1 MNTIEAL
8 RRAIG
13 LGLIGGLPP
22 VDSAEARALLSALDN
37 NVFTS
42 APDSDFVSANSE
54 HFWSRRDDGTRRL
67 TSNGKYVAEVYAAL
81 RDAEARAEQPPPIPG
96 GEPVW
101 PMVLADLDAEEQR
114 YREEEGDEIAPLL
127 DQLRRDMEARDSVGR
142 EKYNMP
148 LTTRNGHDAG
158 RDAYE
163 EALDLVVYS
172 RQRLAETPKDHPRYD
187 RHLRAF
193 LASLD
198 RAVHEC
204 CLRYEVTT

>member
-1 MNTIEAL
+1 MNTTQAL
-8 RRAIG
+8 RMALEIGDLPTPGAADGDAILAATDEG
-13 LGLIGGLPP
+13 TEKAPGPFALRSCWWRVHGEGDARWRL
-22 VDSAEARALLSALDN
+22 SAQGRAL
-37 NVFTS
+37 
-42 APDSDFVSANSE
+42 
-54 HFWSRRDDGTRRL
+54 R
-67 TSNGKYVAEVYAAL
+67 EVLVAL
-81 RDAEARAEQPPPIPG
+81 RDAEARAEQPPPVPG
-96 GEPVW
+96 GELVW
-101 PMVLADLDAEEQR
+101 PLVLADLDAEEQR
-114 YREEEGDEIAPLL
+114 YREEEGDEIAPYL
-127 DQLRRDMEARDSVGR
+127 DRLRKDMAARDAAGR

-172 RQRLAETPKDHPRYD
+172 RQRLAETPRNHPRYD

>member
-1 MNTIEAL
+1 MNTTQAL
-8 RRAIG
+8 RMALEIGDLPTPGASDGDAILAATDEG
-13 LGLIGGLPP
+13 TEKAPGPFALRSCWWRVHGEGDARWRL
-22 VDSAEARALLSALDN
+22 SAEGRAL
-37 NVFTS
+37 
-42 APDSDFVSANSE
+42 
-54 HFWSRRDDGTRRL
+54 RDVL
-67 TSNGKYVAEVYAAL
+67 VAL
-81 RDAEARAEQPPPIPG
+81 RDAEARAGQTPPIPG
-96 GEPVW
+96 GDPVW

-127 DQLRRDMEARDSVGR
+127 SRLRKDMDARDAAGR
-142 EKYNMP
+142 EKYGVP
-148 LTTRNGHDAG
+148 LTTHNGHDAG
-158 RDAYE
+158 RDVYE
-163 EALDLVVYS
+163 EALDLVVYA

>member
-1 MNTIEAL
+1 MNTTQAL
-8 RRAIG
+8 RRA
-13 LGLIGGLPP
+13 LELSGLPLPESNIGQMLLMGVEPERCLSIKTTFAQEILCELTP
-22 VDSAEARALLSALDN
+22 V
-37 NVFTS
+37 
-42 APDSDFVSANSE
+42 
-54 HFWSRRDDGTRRL
+54 L
-67 TSNGKYVAEVYAAL
+67 TAL
-81 RDAEARAEQPPPIPG
+81 RDAEARAEQPPPVPG

-101 PMVLADLDAEEQR
+101 LMVLADLDAEERR
-114 YREEEGDEIAPLL
+114 YREEEGDEIASFI

-148 LTTRNGHDAG
+148 LTTNNGHDAG

-163 EALDLVVYS
+163 EALDLVVYA
-172 RQRLAETPKDHPRYD
+172 RPRLAETPKDHPRYD